1 MALSH
6 LNIKK
11 TTEDLPQ
18 IVSFEQLNSAPRART
33 LQLRL
38 VEIFYYAKLPTALK

>member
-1 MALSH
+1 MVLPH

-11 TTEDLPQ
+11 PTQNLPQ
-18 IVSFEQLNSAPRART
+18 IVPYGQLNSAPQART

-38 VEIFYYAKLPTALK
+38 VEIFYYAKLLTAFK